1 MVGNRRRTMA
11 YKYSRK
17 QLKEFFSEALE
28 ILNIHLD
35 TDINEQSVFLD
46 FFTHENG
53 VLVYEKFCRT
63 HFPKM
68 LEERY
73 REPGYFDS
81 TAAQAFLNDTEYGI
95 LVREDLSFPPREMV
109 KIFLHELAHLYC
121 SKNEI
126 PGGNFFGKYC
136 MGSGPEDGM
145 MNAGYAI
152 WRETVA
158 DIMADSIYCE
168 YPTVELRSVNKII
181 SDFFG
186 ELSITNPDS
195 KKAISLIIA
204 YIMTSKEVSVTK
216 DWNIAQREIDK
227 KIDVKS
233 PMLIAILKQVF
244 EQLNQSP
251 FWEIT
256 PEFII
261 TLGETYLTLLT
272 GIMLNRIVENK

>member
-1 MVGNRRRTMA
+1 MA
-11 YKYSRK
+11 HKYSRK
-17 QLKEFFSEALE
+17 QLKDFFSQAVDLFREHLE
-28 ILNIHLD
+28 
-35 TDINEQSVFLD
+35 TDISEHSVILD
-46 FFTHENG
+46 FFTPENG
-53 VLVYEKFCRT
+53 VSVYEKFCQA

-68 LEERY
+68 HEEKY
-73 REPGYFDS
+73 KEPGYFGS
-81 TAAQAFLNDTEYGI
+81 VAAEAFLNDTEYGI
-95 LVREDLSFPPREMV
+95 LVLEDLSFSPREMI
-109 KIFLHELAHLYC
+109 KIFLHELSHLYC
-121 SKNEI
+121 SRNEI
-126 PGGNFFGKYC
+126 PDGNFFDKYC

-152 WRETVA
+152 WREAVA

-168 YPTVELRSVNKII
+168 YPTIELRSVNKII
-181 SDFFG
+181 SDYFG

-195 KKAISLIIA
+195 KKAMSLIIA

-256 PEFII
+256 PEFIM
-261 TLGETYLTLLT
+261 TLSETYLTLLT
-272 GIMLNRIVENK
+272 GIMLNGIVENK